1 VWCTIARCGVVAL
14 LCSVSLPKM
23 RSQCLLCGVPL
34 PDVEW
39 LPCCV
44 VFHYQKCGVRFCCV
58 VFHYQ
63 NCGVR
68 VCCVVFHCQN
78 CVVGVCCVVFHYQ
91 NCVVSVCCVVF
102 HCQNCVVS
110 VCCVVFHYQYLT
122 EIQKR
127 RKTRGCGKLTIP
139 PLAQHGKPDQT
150 ASLSYH
156 VGVGSTTQMAYRRS

>member
-1 VWCTIARCGVVAL
+1 MWCTIARCGVVAL

-23 RSQCLLCGVPL
+23 RGKDLLCSVSLPKLRSQCLLCGVPL

-44 VFHYQKCGVRFCCV
+44 VFHYQKCGVRI
-58 VFHYQ
+58 
-63 NCGVR
+63 
-68 VCCVVFHCQN
+68 
-78 CVVGVCCVVFHYQ
+78 
-91 NCVVSVCCVVF
+91 CCVVF

-127 RKTRGCGKLTIP
+127 RKTRWCGKLTIP